1 MYLQDHNAFAKAL
14 ILPSLWLTMIMSTGQ
29 VIAQPDNSDQ
39 AVATFAGGCFWC
51 MEPPFDEL
59 DGVSSTISGYIG
71 GHVENPSYE
80 QVTTGRTGH
89 AEAMQVT
96 YDPEVVDYATLLDV
110 YWQNIDPLDSGGQF
124 CDRGSSYRSTI
135 FVHTAEQRELAEAS
149 KQEIAAS
156 GQLNGEIVT
165 PIEEATT
172 FYPAEEYHQ
181 DYYQKNPVRYK
192 FYRFSCGR
200 DDRLEEVWGEE
211 AGGPT
216 FE

>member
-181 DYYQKNPVRYK
+181 DYYEKNPLR
-192 FYRFSCGR
+192 YRFYKWNCGR
-200 DDRLEEVWGEE
+200 EQRLEEVWGEN
-211 AGGPT
+211 
-216 FE
+216 

>member
-1 MYLQDHNAFAKAL
+1 
-14 ILPSLWLTMIMSTGQ
+14 MSTGQ

-59 DGVSSTISGYIG
+59 EGVSSTISGYIG

-149 KQEIAAS
+149 KQEIVAS

-181 DYYQKNPVRYK
+181 DYYEKNPLR
-192 FYRFSCGR
+192 YRFYKWNCGR
-200 DDRLEEVWGEE
+200 EQRLEEVWGEN
-211 AGGPT
+211 
-216 FE
+216 

>member
-51 MEPPFDEL
+51 MAPPFDEL
-59 DGVSSTISGYIG
+59 EGVSSTISGYIG

-149 KQEIAAS
+149 KQEIVAS

-181 DYYQKNPVRYK
+181 DYYEKNPLR
-192 FYRFSCGR
+192 YRFYKWNCGR
-200 DDRLEEVWGEE
+200 EQRLEKVWGED
-211 AGGPT
+211 
-216 FE
+216 

>member
-59 DGVSSTISGYIG
+59 DGVSSTTSGYIG

-89 AEAMQVT
+89 AEAMLVT

-181 DYYQKNPVRYK
+181 DYYEKNPLR
-192 FYRFSCGR
+192 YRFYKWNCGR
-200 DDRLEEVWGEE
+200 EQRLEEVWGEN
-211 AGGPT
+211 
-216 FE
+216 

>member
-59 DGVSSTISGYIG
+59 EGVSSTISGYIG

-149 KQEIAAS
+149 KQEIVDS

-181 DYYQKNPVRYK
+181 DYYEKNPLR
-192 FYRFSCGR
+192 YRFYKWNCGR
-200 DDRLEEVWGEE
+200 EQRLEEVWGEN
-211 AGGPT
+211 
-216 FE
+216 

>member
-181 DYYQKNPVRYK
+181 DYYEKNPLR
-192 FYRFSCGR
+192 YRFYKWNCGR
-200 DDRLEEVWGEE
+200 EQRLEEVWGEH
-211 AGGPT
+211 
-216 FE
+216 

>member
-1 MYLQDHNAFAKAL
+1 MYFQDHNAFAKAL
-14 ILPSLWLTMIMSTGQ
+14 ILPSLWLTMIMSAGQ
-29 VIAQPDNSDQ
+29 VIAQHDNSNQ

-59 DGVSSTISGYIG
+59 EGVSSTISGYIG

-149 KQEIAAS
+149 KQEIVAS

-181 DYYQKNPVRYK
+181 DYYEKNPLR
-192 FYRFSCGR
+192 YRFYKWNCGR
-200 DDRLEEVWGEE
+200 EQRLEEVWGEN
-211 AGGPT
+211 
-216 FE
+216 

>member
-59 DGVSSTISGYIG
+59 EGVSSTISGYIG

-149 KQEIAAS
+149 KQEIVAS

-181 DYYQKNPVRYK
+181 DYYEKNPLR
-192 FYRFSCGR
+192 YRFYKWNCGR
-200 DDRLEEVWGEE
+200 EQRLEEVWGEN
-211 AGGPT
+211 
-216 FE
+216 

>member
-59 DGVSSTISGYIG
+59 EGVSSTISGYIG

-149 KQEIAAS
+149 KQEIVAS

-181 DYYQKNPVRYK
+181 DYYEKNPLR
-192 FYRFSCGR
+192 YRFYKWNCGR
-200 DDRLEEVWGEE
+200 EQRLEEVWGEH
-211 AGGPT
+211 
-216 FE
+216 

>member
-59 DGVSSTISGYIG
+59 EGVSSTISGYIG

-181 DYYQKNPVRYK
+181 DYYEKNPLR
-192 FYRFSCGR
+192 YRFYKWNCGR
-200 DDRLEEVWGEE
+200 EQRLEEVWGEN
-211 AGGPT
+211 
-216 FE
+216 